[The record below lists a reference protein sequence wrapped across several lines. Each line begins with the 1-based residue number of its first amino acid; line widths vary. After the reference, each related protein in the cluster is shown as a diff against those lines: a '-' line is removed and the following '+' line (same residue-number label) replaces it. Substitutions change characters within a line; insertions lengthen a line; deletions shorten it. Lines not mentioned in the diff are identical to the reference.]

1 MTELQ
6 TVIDTLDKAAD
17 SFDSIANAEQKKIY
31 EEVLTLA
38 KDLETDSFGKV
49 KQSIANLKRLTQIKT
64 KLAALSKDKEWVA
77 GLTHFAQYFG
87 ILQKQQ
93 NAYFA
98 DHFPSLTLS
107 KTAKEKHELQK
118 QLAVQNTM
126 EALMGDGLKANVT
139 DKLNDILL
147 RAVTTNAKFA
157 DLQEELRTHL
167 LGKDGGQ
174 GAFARYATTYAT
186 TALSQFTGQNNKL
199 LTDDLDCEWFMYT
212 GSNKE
217 TTREFCQQLTAKKFI
232 HKSEIPTILTGKI
245 DDYQCAIYPKTGLPY
260 GMIEGTTPDNFQCNC
275 GGWNCRHQLVP
286 VADALVPAALRAK
299 FVKAKPAPAAEQP
312 QTIDLAPYQEQISTI
327 EQYIADHPKSAKIK
341 GYLSDILEASNN
353 GNEEDLQALLQAAK
367 KDIAKFNAAKNSVAK
382 KKAAIEQAK
391 ADELSAVNAAQLQ
404 AAKDYAMK
412 QANQYGSY
420 VAFSDLLDKQ
430 AQALQ
435 AGDHAQAFQ
444 IADQIDELAKSI
456 SALDDLSEPMK
467 WAQTYSYE
475 ELKQAN
481 DYVKGHIQHWKNK
494 GKSGEQ
500 LIATISN
507 EMDNFLDKSH
517 KTYEVVHNAFGQ
529 KIKETLSNIEKVKFD
544 ENNDIIHQYTIDH
557 PKSAKIKNYYDQIID
572 FEFQGKH
579 DEAVALQTQA
589 LTDIKKFNAAAK
601 SVANK
606 KTIKTTTGNVK
617 SGEKARHILAFLK
630 AKESVYHH
638 IHKYADIED
647 ALKKGNIERATR
659 YINECLKEFNTTFLT
674 ANEIPS
680 RIDMNDI
687 GGDIQMTA
695 LANVACSKLSS
706 GDIIRL
712 TDLFQLESGDESDE
726 RLRGTSEEHWKNLSA
741 EEKFVITKY
750 TQTYSYLNEPLRNIT
765 YQGGRKNAEYE
776 RDVVALTNALTKC
789 RTTKDMVVRRGTD
802 DYVIREL
809 MKNLSDVNVGD
820 KFTDGAFL
828 STAVHRNYGFHREIN
843 LVIYVPKGSMGFYA
857 EPASHFTDD
866 GKYDFGGDSNGKI
879 SIWNGKAKEELQG
892 EREWIGQRG
901 SRFEVVKKQGNN
913 IYLKLIGQ
921 LYKQP

>member
-1 MTELQ
+1 
-6 TVIDTLDKAAD
+6 
-17 SFDSIANAEQKKIY
+17 
-31 EEVLTLA
+31 
-38 KDLETDSFGKV
+38 
-49 KQSIANLKRLTQIKT
+49 
-64 KLAALSKDKEWVA
+64 
-77 GLTHFAQYFG
+77 
-87 ILQKQQ
+87 
-93 NAYFA
+93 
-98 DHFPSLTLS
+98 
-107 KTAKEKHELQK
+107 
-118 QLAVQNTM
+118 
-126 EALMGDGLKANVT
+126 
-139 DKLNDILL
+139 
-147 RAVTTNAKFA
+147 
-157 DLQEELRTHL
+157 
-167 LGKDGGQ
+167 
-174 GAFARYATTYAT
+174 
-186 TALSQFTGQNNKL
+186 
-199 LTDDLDCEWFMYT
+199 
-212 GSNKE
+212 
-217 TTREFCQQLTAKKFI
+217 
-232 HKSEIPTILTGKI
+232 
-245 DDYQCAIYPKTGLPY
+245 
-260 GMIEGTTPDNFQCNC
+260 
-275 GGWNCRHQLVP
+275 
-286 VADALVPAALRAK
+286 
-299 FVKAKPAPAAEQP
+299 
-312 QTIDLAPYQEQISTI
+312 
-327 EQYIADHPKSAKIK
+327 
-341 GYLSDILEASNN
+341 
-353 GNEEDLQALLQAAK
+353 
-367 KDIAKFNAAKNSVAK
+367 
-382 KKAAIEQAK
+382 
-391 ADELSAVNAAQLQ
+391 
-404 AAKDYAMK
+404 
-412 QANQYGSY
+412 
-420 VAFSDLLDKQ
+420 
-430 AQALQ
+430 
-435 AGDHAQAFQ
+435 
-444 IADQIDELAKSI
+444 
-456 SALDDLSEPMK
+456 MK

-500 LIATISN
+500 LIAAISN

-517 KTYEVVHNAFGQ
+517 KTYEVVHNALGQ

-589 LTDIKKFNAAAK
+589 LADIKKFNAAAK

-606 KTIKTTTGNVK
+606 KTTKTTTGNVK

-659 YINECLKEFNTTFLT
+659 YINDCLKKFFPTFLSD
-674 ANEIPS
+674 NGIPS

-687 GGDIQMTA
+687 GGDIQMTV

-712 TDLFQLESGDESDE
+712 TDLFQLESGTESDE

-765 YQGGRKNAEYE
+765 YQGGRNIAEFE
-776 RDVVALTNALTKC
+776 RDVVALTNALSKC

-866 GKYDFGGDSNGKI
+866 GKYDFGGDSDDKI